1 MKKQIRNILT
11 MFAAFFLMAF
21 FCFLPNIQ
29 AWITDWKT
37 FDKSEK
43 IALNPVEISVEATQ
57 TTLEKIK
64 IVNNHILS
72 VAVTPSAR
80 TVDGNDVEQTTRKQV
95 NKLFQKMKISYRVD
109 KKWNCTYKKLY
120 TFITKQGTKISPDAQ
135 GGEPISNIKNLLV
148 WYVVLTP
155 DSEEDEDY
163 RSIALIMD
171 AYTDQILA
179 IDLYVSDYVKDW
191 KNLADHIDDIPK
203 GFLSYLNI
211 DPSEKDFKK
220 KLLENNKML
229 EQYKNAKKEGRYYS
243 GISGSTGIYA
253 IQNEKRE
260 YIPIEWN
267 GYGFMINNVY
277 N

>member
-11 MFAAFFLMAF
+11 IVVAFFLMAF

-80 TVDGNDVEQTTRKQV
+80 TVDGKDIEKTTRKQV

-109 KKWNCTYKKLY
+109 KKWDCTYKKLY
-120 TFITKQGTKISPDAQ
+120 TFITKQGTRINSDAQ
-135 GGEPISNIKNLLV
+135 GGEPISNIKNLLA

-155 DSEEDEDY
+155 DSEDEEDD

-179 IDLYVSDYVKDW
+179 IDLYVSDYARDW
-191 KNLADHIDDIPK
+191 GNLANHIDDIPK
-203 GFLSYLNI
+203 GFLSYLNL

-229 EQYKNAKKEGRYYS
+229 EQYKNAKKADRSYS

-253 IQNEKRE
+253 IQNEKIE
-260 YIPIEWN
+260 YIPIQWS

>member
-1 MKKQIRNILT
+1 
-11 MFAAFFLMAF
+11 MAF
-21 FCFLPNIQ
+21 FCLLPNIQ
-29 AWITDWKT
+29 TWFTDWKT
-37 FDKSEK
+37 FGKSEK
-43 IALNPVEISVEATQ
+43 IALNPVEISAEATQ

-80 TVDGNDVEQTTRKQV
+80 TVDGKDVEQTTKKQV

-109 KKWNCTYKKLY
+109 KQWNCTYKKLY
-120 TFITKQGTKISPDAQ
+120 TFITKQGTQITPDAQ

-155 DSEEDEDY
+155 DSEEEEEEY
-163 RSIALIMD
+163 KSIALIMD

-191 KNLADHIDDIPK
+191 KDLADHLDDIPK
-203 GFLSYLNI
+203 GFLDYLNLN
-211 DPSEKDFKK
+211 PLETDFKK
-220 KLLENNKML
+220 KILENSKLL
-229 EQYKNAKKEGRYYS
+229 EQYKNAKKEGTFYS
-243 GISGSTGIYA
+243 GISGSAGIYA
-253 IQNEKRE
+253 MQNGRRE
-260 YIPIEWN
+260 YIPIQWS

>member
-11 MFAAFFLMAF
+11 IVVAFFLMAF

-109 KKWNCTYKKLY
+109 EKWNCTYKKLY
-120 TFITKQGTKISPDAQ
+120 TFITKQGTKMNPDAQ

-155 DSEEDEDY
+155 DSEAEEDY

-203 GFLSYLNI
+203 GFLSYLNLN
-211 DPSEKDFKK
+211 PSEKDFKK

-229 EQYKNAKKEGRYYS
+229 EQYENAKKEGRYYS

-253 IQNEKRE
+253 IQNEKIE
-260 YIPIEWN
+260 YIPIQWS